1 MKSGN
6 MNGVSFQN
14 GRMTLPTGSGLGMAL
29 KWNFPLKWTNH
40 MHSCLNISALLDVL

>member
-14 GRMTLPTGSGLGMAL
+14 GRMSLPTGPGLGTAFGWLKFEYPNLPL
-29 KWNFPLKWTNH
+29 KWNNH
-40 MHSCLNISALLDVL
+40 VSPF